1 MNKKTIKI
9 LKIILPLLLGF
20 IFIWY
25 SLQSATPEERRELL
39 DNIINANPLWLILSL
54 IFGTLS
60 HMSRAYRWQYMLE
73 PMGYKPRFA
82 NSFMAVMAGYLANF
96 GIPRSGEVLRAATLS
111 SYEKIPFEKA
121 FGTIISER
129 IADIVVM
136 LAIMGFTL
144 ILQTEHL
151 LTYFKTN
158 QINPLITITIL
169 FLLLLAGVGGIWLIK
184 RSNLPFL
191 VKIRNLA
198 QGLIEGM
205 RSIFRMKQKW
215 AFLFHTLF
223 IWLMYLLM
231 FYVISFSVPEMAP
244 PGTGM
249 MLAAFVVGSLA
260 ISATNGGIGVYP
272 VAIGAI
278 LVLFGI
284 SKQSGEAFGW
294 LTWGTQTLLVLVLG
308 ALSFILLPVFN
319 RKNN

>member
-1 MNKKTIKI
+1 
-9 LKIILPLLLGF
+9 
-20 IFIWY
+20 
-25 SLQSATPEERRELL
+25 
-39 DNIINANPLWLILSL
+39 
-54 IFGTLS
+54 
-60 HMSRAYRWQYMLE
+60 MLE

-158 QINPLITITIL
+158 KINPLITIAIL

-191 VKIRNLA
+191 VKIRKMA

-223 IWLMYLLM
+223 IWLMYILM

-244 PGTGM
+244 PGAGM

>member
-1 MNKKTIKI
+1 MNKKTSKI

-25 SLQSATPEERRELL
+25 SLQSATPQERRELL
-39 DNIINANPLWLILSL
+39 DNIVNANPFWLILSL
-54 IFGTLS
+54 VFGTLS

-111 SYEKIPFEKA
+111 SYEKVPFEKA

-129 IADIVVM
+129 IADIVIM

-151 LTYFKTN
+151 LTYFKAN
-158 QINPLITITIL
+158 QINPLVTIAIL
-169 FLLLLAGVGGIWLIK
+169 FVLLLAGIGFIWLIK

-191 VKIRNLA
+191 IKIRKMA

-223 IWLMYLLM
+223 IWLMYILM
-231 FYVISFSVPEMAP
+231 FYVISFSVPEMVP
-244 PGTGM
+244 PELGM

-308 ALSFILLPVFN
+308 ALSFIILPLFN